1 MKLQSAFGKALRKR
15 FLQFLCLP
23 LTVAMAE
30 NIIGITLERDA
41 RMISS
46 HPHVERIVEKEI
58 RQ

>member
-1 MKLQSAFGKALRKR
+1 MIALKITA
-15 FLQFLCLP
+15 LVLGAGLP
-23 LTVAMAE
+23 LELVAMAE